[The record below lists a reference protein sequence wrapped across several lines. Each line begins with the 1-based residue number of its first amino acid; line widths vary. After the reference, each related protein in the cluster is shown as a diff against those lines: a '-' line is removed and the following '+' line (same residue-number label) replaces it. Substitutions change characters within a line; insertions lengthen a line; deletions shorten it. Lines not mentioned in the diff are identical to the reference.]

1 MELFLVEVGSIA
13 MPERD
18 TEREREDVF
27 GCVFI
32 NSL

>member
-18 TEREREDVF
+18 TEREDVF